1 MNVSESY
8 KDYVVDQLELFGPVF
23 ARKMF
28 GGYGLFFDGVI
39 FGVIADD
46 EFYLKVDDT
55 NRPRYLKAGMKPFNP
70 FGEESY
76 SMTYFEVPIEVLE
89 DKYELESWARESFI
103 ISQNTVK
110 RKKK

>member
-8 KDYVVDQLELFGPVF
+8 KDYVVDQLELLGPVF

-28 GGYGLFFDGVI
+28 GGYGLFLDGVI
-39 FGVIADD
+39 FGVIAND

-55 NRPRYLKAGMKPFNP
+55 NRPKYLNAEMKPFNP
-70 FGEESY
+70 YGEKSY
-76 SMTYFEVPIEVLE
+76 SMTYFEVPIEILE
-89 DKYELESWARESFI
+89 DKNQLECWARESI
-103 ISQNTVK
+103 RISQNTVK